1 MKSANDTELPVSAN
15 NPCPFLRALVAS
27 GQLAD
32 DSEPLG
38 RVAEVIVQVAR
49 HGEGQPALPKAAI
62 LGIAAIANG
71 VGPLAVLRARQRG
84 LRLNALR
91 DGPLDKHGVG
101 SGILN
106 SHGVVD
112 KKQLA
117 RLGSYAVPKI
127 AMDGSSEAGLA
138 LPELRRFMDDNFKR
152 AAGRRRLVDRALM
165 NGEWPVLLKVMG
177 RDGPGGRFLSLQE
190 LEALFVSRRLPERM
204 RQQAT
209 KRA

>member
-1 MKSANDTELPVSAN
+1 MKPASHADLPVSAN

-27 GQLAD
+27 GRLAD

-38 RVAEVIVQVAR
+38 KVAEVIVQVAR

-71 VGPLAVLRARQRG
+71 VGPLAVLRARQQG

-190 LEALFVSRRLPERM
+190 VEALFVSRRLPERM
-204 RQQAT
+204 RHVK